1 MNPGT
6 PGVGGWQLTIQ
17 ALGKTPQRWTSSEPE
32 RPEALGRRD
41 PEKLTQT
48 THTPLEAQ
56 AKPGAGP
63 AIARFLRS
71 FQVLLGAVRLY
82 QKNHPRVLESL
93 EAAGNNLRGALD
105 LLSPV
110 AIRID
115 GGCLVVPAL
124 EEQSL
129 PEFRGELNT
138 LAEDLS
144 RCGIT
149 SLIFLRETNL
159 GELDTLAGFLKN
171 SSQKLAGSRT
181 HLPDWPVWLAEH
193 RFTGI
198 RINCPME
205 RKVDTML
212 ASLFSALL
220 VYGGG
225 AQPEA
230 AETPDSTA
238 SEPSAAKAEKTT
250 DGATLEEISAAL
262 RLLAR
267 IAIPL
272 EQGRDSSPQEAAREF
287 HALLAEADRGTVSQ
301 LATAMSRQAP
311 RDTETHESYIARLA
325 DSLVL
330 EFVGEE
336 FRSGRATPPELREL
350 LARLASELAGEAVR
364 TVPRATGAAASKP
377 GTVAAQAGL
386 SVTAQWADEAY
397 AERLY
402 ENFWAESPP
411 REKSAVLRSRDAWC
425 LPATVLRRYLEQL
438 AGAGYDSPDRASP
451 REARLVLLNYAR
463 CLESVE
469 GNTRRAVAAG
479 LAELHPVV
487 EQLWPNQLPEELG
500 GGVLRALAGERSP
513 GIAALLSAVTEN
525 LARLALSNADYAQ
538 FERIVEA
545 LEGAPRDAEHAHLFT
560 LAGRIVVDERW
571 VELVDA
577 ALFHWPRP
585 GQGAD
590 RRLDPFLTRLLRR
603 DPERLLDRLALLLTA
618 PNGLD
623 TLPAMARLLRVIGEP
638 ALGALEARLYEPR
651 RQRAAAAVKL
661 LAATE
666 PERLAAALPR
676 ALPSWE
682 WNLQDLAVSE
692 LSRLDVRGTAGA
704 FAAAVMEAHPM
715 VVPMMLDQIGLA
727 QETAAVPVLLQIAA
741 GENDRLRDIFTRIK
755 AVEALGRLRV
765 REAADMLRAM
775 LRQRNGLT
783 HAEPAGLRAAAEEAL
798 ALIENRPS
806 SARVR
811 AAHEALERASL
822 SFSHPRRY
830 LRIALSSPFTA
841 QIEGPRAGPARVR
854 TISLGGAFLESGRQ
868 LAVGDPIRVEIR
880 TGLRRIQGTAVVRNV
895 APNGGGVE
903 FVHMRQDDRERLRRL
918 VNRLLHR

>member
-1 MNPGT
+1 M
-6 PGVGGWQLTIQ
+6 TIQ
-17 ALGKTPQRWTSSEPE
+17 PLGKTTQGWTSGEPE
-32 RPEALGRRD
+32 RPEALGQRNQEE
-41 PEKLTQT
+41 PAQT
-48 THTPLEAQ
+48 THPPLEAQ
-56 AKPGAGP
+56 AKPGAVP
-63 AIARFLRS
+63 AIVRFLRS

-93 EAAGNNLRGALD
+93 EAAGSNLRGALD
-105 LLSPV
+105 LLSPI

-159 GELDTLAGFLKN
+159 GELDILAGFLKN
-171 SSQKLAGSRT
+171 SSQKLASSRT
-181 HLPDWPVWLAEH
+181 HLPDWPVWLAEQ

-198 RINCPME
+198 RINRPME

-212 ASLFSALL
+212 ASLFAALL

-230 AETPDSTA
+230 AETPDGAA
-238 SEPSAAKAEKTT
+238 SEPSAAKARKTT

-287 HALLAEADRGTVSQ
+287 HALLAEADRRTVSQ
-301 LATAMSRQAP
+301 LAAAMSRLAP
-311 RDTETHESYIARLA
+311 GDAETHESYIARLA

-330 EFVGEE
+330 EFLGEE
-336 FRSGRATPPELREL
+336 FRSGRTTPAELREL
-350 LARLASELAGEAVR
+350 LARLASKLAGEAVR
-364 TVPRATGAAASKP
+364 TVPAGATGPGASKP
-377 GTVAAQAGL
+377 GMVAAQAGS
-386 SVTAQWADEAY
+386 SVAAQWADEAY

-425 LPATVLRRYLEQL
+425 VPAAVLRRYLEQL

-479 LAELHPVV
+479 LAEVHPVV

-560 LAGRIVVDERW
+560 LAGRIVADERW

-603 DPERLLDRLALLLTA
+603 DPERLLDRLGLLLTA

-623 TLPAMARLLRVIGEP
+623 ALPAMARLLRVIGEP

-755 AVEALGRLRV
+755 AIEALGRLRV
-765 REAADMLRAM
+765 REAADLLRAM

-811 AAHEALERASL
+811 AAHEALEKASL
-822 SFSHPRRY
+822 SFPHPRRY
-830 LRIALSSPFTA
+830 LRIALSSPFAA

-854 TISLGGAFLESGRQ
+854 TISLGGAFLESGRR
-868 LAVGDPIRVEIR
+868 LAVGDPIRVEIC

-895 APNGGGVE
+895 APDGGGIE